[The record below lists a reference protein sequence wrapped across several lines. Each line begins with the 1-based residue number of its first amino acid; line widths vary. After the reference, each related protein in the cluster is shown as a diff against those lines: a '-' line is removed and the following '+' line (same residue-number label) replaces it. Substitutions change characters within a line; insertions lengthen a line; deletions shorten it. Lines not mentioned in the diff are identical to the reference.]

1 MCGIVGHV
9 RCDEA
14 PASLGEQLAAIRHR
28 GPDGEGTFFDV
39 QGEWRVA
46 LGHRRLAIIDLRTGA
61 QPMSNPRGDVHL
73 TYNGEVYNFRALRRE
88 LEARGSSFATRSD
101 TEVVLRQYEVHGE
114 AGVAKLDGMFAFG
127 IWDASRRRLLLA
139 RDRVGIKPLYYA
151 SLPGGG
157 VAFASEL
164 TALLLALPPA
174 PVSVSALVSY
184 FFSDYVHAPEAM
196 VRGVRKL
203 PPGHTVVWEDGR
215 LGEPK
220 AYWRVPSCGPSPRAT
235 DDELAHELWERIG
248 DAVGRQLVS
257 DVPVGVFLSG
267 GVDSSSVAAQATRH
281 AAGRMKAFAIG
292 FEDATYDESAY
303 ARRVAEQFGLEYVEE
318 RLSEHNLID
327 VVDAAIDHLD
337 EPLADPSLV
346 PTYLLCRLAARHV
359 KVVLGGDGGDD
370 VWAGYPTY
378 RAYRYARAFAWLP
391 RRVRR
396 DGLARLVGRMPLDD
410 KYQSLEWKLRRF
422 TERWDDDPVRRHL
435 RWMSCLDLPDLQEAI
450 PAGDTAHPATLL
462 ESAGVPETGDALG
475 RILSLDFVTYL
486 PGSILTKV
494 DRASMAHGLEVRPPL
509 LDGALV
515 DWAFALPTRYKLRR
529 GCTKFLLKRAATGTL
544 PDAIIRRPKKGF
556 GIPLARW
563 MRGPLADRMRDIVA
577 SSAVWNLGLVD
588 RSTFERYHR
597 EHASRQVDRSK
608 PLWALYVLDHW
619 LERHKRHVRMGAA

>member
-1 MCGIVGHV
+1 VCGIVGHV
-9 RCDEA
+9 RRDDA
-14 PASLGEQLAAIRHR
+14 PGSLSEQLAALRHR
-28 GPDGEGTFFDV
+28 GPDAEGRFV
-39 QGEWRVA
+39 SVEGEWRVG
-46 LGHRRLAIIDLRTGA
+46 LGHTRLSIIDVEAGA
-61 QPMSNPRGDVHL
+61 QPMSNPRSEVHL
-73 TYNGEVYNFRALRRE
+73 TYNGEVYNFMALRAA

-114 AGVAKLDGMFAFG
+114 AGVAALDGMFAFA
-127 IWDASRRRLLLA
+127 IWDAPRRRLVLA

-151 SLPGGG
+151 PLPDGG

-164 TALLLALPPA
+164 SALLIALSPA
-174 PVSVSALVSY
+174 PLSIPALVSY
-184 FFSDYVHAPEAM
+184 FFSDYVHAPETI
-196 VRGVRKL
+196 VRGVYKL
-203 PPGHTVVWEDGR
+203 RPGHTLIWEDGR
-215 LGEPK
+215 LGEPQ
-220 AYWRVPSCGPSPRAT
+220 AYWRVPASGPAPHAK
-235 DDELAHELWERIG
+235 DEDLARELWERVG

-281 AAGRMKAFAIG
+281 ASGRMKAFAIA

-303 ARRVAEQFGLEYVEE
+303 ARRVAEQFGLEYIEE
-318 RLSEHNLID
+318 RLSDHNLID

-337 EPLADPSLV
+337 EPLADPSFV

-378 RAYRYARAFAWLP
+378 RAYRYARAFARLP
-391 RRVRR
+391 RSIRR
-396 DGLARLVGRMPLDD
+396 EGMAALLTCLPLDD

-422 TERWDDDPVRRHL
+422 TQRWDDDPIRRHL
-435 RWMSCLDLPDLQEAI
+435 RWMSCLDLADLQEAL
-450 PAGDTAHPATLL
+450 PLGDALHPATLR
-462 ESAGVPETGDALG
+462 AAANVPETGDALA

-509 LDGALV
+509 LDGGLV

-529 GCTKFLLKRAATGTL
+529 GRTKYLLKRAATGTL
-544 PDAIIRRPKKGF
+544 PDAIIHRPKKGF

-563 MRGPLADRMRDIVA
+563 IRGPLADRMRAVVE
-577 SSAVWNLGLVD
+577 SSAVWDLGLVD
-588 RSTFERYHR
+588 RPTFARYYR
-597 EHASRQVDRSK
+597 EHASRRVDRSK
-608 PLWALYVLDHW
+608 PLWALYVLDRW
-619 LERHKRHVRMGAA
+619 LARHKRHVQVGAA